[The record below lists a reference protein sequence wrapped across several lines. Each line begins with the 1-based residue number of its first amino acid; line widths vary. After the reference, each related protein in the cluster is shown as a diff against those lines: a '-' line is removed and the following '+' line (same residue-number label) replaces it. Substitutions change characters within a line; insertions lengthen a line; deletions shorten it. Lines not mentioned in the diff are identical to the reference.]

1 MKESMMRRLAS
12 VCIQMNKLILILPLF
27 FITMCGEAP
36 VTPPAGACSL
46 PLDGSSANCPPHDVV
61 CLSLDCPPIPKPIT
75 KPTLPRKELKGE
87 VDIWNVNQIHQMQ
100 FLFLENKRIEQA
112 ENNLTQPSDAINNAL
127 EEFWE
132 VQDGSDGSTEQE
144 ELL

>member
-1 MKESMMRRLAS
+1 MKESMMRSQVFVSTL
-12 VCIQMNKLILILPLF
+12 MNKILILPLF
-27 FITMCGEAP
+27 LLSMCSDAP

-46 PLDGSSANCPPHDVV
+46 PLSGLPANCPDTFDDIKPKGDTT
-61 CLSLDCPPIPKPIT
+61 IPSPY
-75 KPTLPRKELKGE
+75 LPRKELKGE

-100 FLFLENKRIEQA
+100 MMFLHNARQA
-112 ENNLTQPSDAINNAL
+112 NIENNMTQPSDAINNAL

-132 VQDGSDGSTEQE
+132 VQDGSNGSTEQE

>member
-1 MKESMMRRLAS
+1 MTMKESMMRSLAS
-12 VCIQMNKLILILPLF
+12 ACIQMNKLILIIPLF

-46 PLDGSSANCPPHDVV
+46 PLDGSPAICPTTWPDK
-61 CLSLDCPPIPKPIT
+61 DIK
-75 KPTLPRKELKGE
+75 LPRKELKGE

-132 VQDGSDGSTEQE
+132 VQDGSNGSTEQE
-144 ELL
+144 KLL

>member
-1 MKESMMRRLAS
+1 MKESMTKNQTF
-12 VCIQMNKLILILPLF
+12 VGNQMNKLVLLLPLF

-36 VTPPAGACSL
+36 VTPPAQACSL
-46 PLDGSSANCPPHDVV
+46 PLSGLPANCPPPDVV
-61 CLSLDCPPIPKPIT
+61 CLSLDCPPLP

-100 FLFLENKRIEQA
+100 MMFLHNERQA
-112 ENNLTQPSDAINNAL
+112 NIENNLTQPSDAINNAL
-127 EEFWE
+127 EQFWE
-132 VQDGSDGSTEQE
+132 AQDGSNGSTEQE